1 MFCIFDRPFSC
12 SSKDLASPDSVEVVP
27 EEEEDVSYADDS
39 YASASASESTMTQA
53 TVLEPHGQHGSA
65 MESSAHFL
73 EPLDSTGPAD
83 FIASSTSGLY

>member
-1 MFCIFDRPFSC
+1 M
-12 SSKDLASPDSVEVVP
+12 SSSTKDLTSPDSVEIVP

-53 TVLEPHGQHGSA
+53 TVLEPPGQFGSA

-73 EPLDSTGPAD
+73 EPLDSIGPTD
-83 FIASSTSGLY
+83 FIASSTSGMYFVYFIFC